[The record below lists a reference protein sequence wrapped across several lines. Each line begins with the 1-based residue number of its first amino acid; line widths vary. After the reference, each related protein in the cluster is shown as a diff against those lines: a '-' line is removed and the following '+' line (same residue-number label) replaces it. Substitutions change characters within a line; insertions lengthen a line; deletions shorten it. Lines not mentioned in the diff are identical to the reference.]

1 MRQSSGE
8 TLVYRTTEIMW
19 QWKQTSHQSL
29 MLMREIPSEQEQ
41 SDTNNINSQVVQGM
55 TKKILEWRYSNFW

>member
-19 QWKQTSHQSL
+19 QWKQTSHQPL
-29 MLMREIPSEQEQ
+29 MLMREMPSEQEQ
-41 SDTNNINSQVVQGM
+41 SATNNINSQVVQGM
-55 TKKILEWRYSNFW
+55 TKKIFEWRYSNFW

>member
-41 SDTNNINSQVVQGM
+41 SATNNINSQVVQGM

>member
-41 SDTNNINSQVVQGM
+41 SATNNINSQVVQGM
-55 TKKILEWRYSNFW
+55 TKKIFEWRYSNFW